1 MNQKIV
7 QKALKKIAKKEG
19 ISVAEVKHEIEVAI
33 AFGQSNPDKQIQQRW
48 EEVPSKGKMPTAE
61 EVILQ
66 LAKKVKS

>member
-7 QKALKKIAKKEG
+7 QRALKKIAKKEG

-33 AFGQSNPDKQIQQRW
+33 AFGKSNPDNRIQQRW
-48 EEVPSKGKMPTAE
+48 KEVLSKGETPTPE